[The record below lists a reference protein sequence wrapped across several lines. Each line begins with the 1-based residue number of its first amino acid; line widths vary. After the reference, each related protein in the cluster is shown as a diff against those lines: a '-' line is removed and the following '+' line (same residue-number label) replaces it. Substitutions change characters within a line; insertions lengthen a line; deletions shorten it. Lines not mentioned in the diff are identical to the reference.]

1 MELRQ
6 LKYFIKAAE
15 LQNFTEASQASFITQ
30 STLSQQ
36 VKQLEEEV
44 GIPLFDRIGKR
55 VRLTEAGKIFLPYAT
70 KTVKDAED
78 GKNILKD
85 LMNLDTGSLTI
96 GVTYGLTD
104 LLTKAILDFSGLHP
118 NIHLQI
124 SFGTTQDLLAQLE
137 QGKLDFMLSF
147 SQDNKNGS
155 FVVETLF
162 SSCLAVI
169 VHKNHSL
176 TKRKH
181 VNIAALENL
190 PLLLPSG
197 GYSIRNYLDTL
208 LLKNNLSLDVKME
221 VNDINTLLQLVNS
234 GRWAT
239 ILMGSS
245 IFNHPYLV
253 ALKITGEG
261 MSRLATVTWLY
272 NSYRKKSVLSLLQ
285 ILKTHAKDYHISNS
299 GSKNLRRL

>member
-15 LQNFTEASQASFITQ
+15 LQNFTEASLASFITQ

-36 VKQLEEEV
+36 IKQLEEEV

-55 VRLTEAGKIFLPYAT
+55 VRLTEAGKMFLPYAT
-70 KTVKDAED
+70 KTVQDAED
-78 GKNILKD
+78 GKSILKD

-96 GVTYGLTD
+96 GATYGLTN

-155 FVVETLF
+155 FEVEALF
-162 SSCLAVI
+162 SSCLAII
-169 VHKNHSL
+169 VHKSHLL
-176 TKRKH
+176 TNRKH
-181 VNIAALENL
+181 VNIKELENL

-197 GYSIRNYLDTL
+197 GYSIRNYLNTL
-208 LLKNNLSLDVKME
+208 LLKNNLSLDIKME

-245 IFNHPYLV
+245 TFNHPDLV

-261 MSRLATVTWLY
+261 MSRLATVTWPY
-272 NSYRKKSVLSLLQ
+272 NSYRKKSALSLLQ
-285 ILKTHAKDYHISNS
+285 ILKTHAKDYQISNS
-299 GSKNLRRL
+299 GSKSMRRM

>member
-15 LQNFTEASQASFITQ
+15 LQNFTEASLASFITQ

-36 VKQLEEEV
+36 IKQLEEEV

-55 VRLTEAGKIFLPYAT
+55 VRLTEAGKMFLPYAT

-78 GKNILKD
+78 GKSILKD

-96 GVTYGLTD
+96 GVTYGLTN

-118 NIHLQI
+118 NIHFQI

-155 FVVETLF
+155 FEVETLF
-162 SSCLAVI
+162 SSCLAII
-169 VHKNHSL
+169 VHKSHPL

-181 VNIAALENL
+181 INIKELENL

-208 LLKNNLSLDVKME
+208 LLKNNLSLDIKME
-221 VNDINTLLQLVNS
+221 VNDINTLLKLVNS

-245 IFNHPYLV
+245 IFNHPDLV

-261 MSRLATVTWLY
+261 MSRLATVTWPY
-272 NSYRKKSVLSLLQ
+272 NSYRKKSALSLLQ

>member
-15 LQNFTEASQASFITQ
+15 LQNFTEASLASFITQ

-36 VKQLEEEV
+36 IKQLEEKV

-55 VRLTEAGKIFLPYAT
+55 VRLTEAGKMFLPYAT

-78 GKNILKD
+78 GKSILKD

-104 LLTKAILDFSGLHP
+104 LLTKAILDFSVLHP

-124 SFGTTQDLLAQLE
+124 NFGTTQDLLAQLE

-155 FVVETLF
+155 FEVETLF
-162 SSCLAVI
+162 SSCLAII
-169 VHKNHSL
+169 VHKRHPL

-181 VNIAALENL
+181 VNIKELGNV

-208 LLKNNLSLDVKME
+208 LLKNNLSLDIKME

-245 IFNHPYLV
+245 IFNHPHLV

-261 MSRLATVTWLY
+261 MSRLATVTWPH
-272 NSYRKKSVLSLLQ
+272 NSYRKKSALSLQQ
-285 ILKTHAKDYHISNS
+285 ILKTYAKDYHIANS
-299 GSKNLRRL
+299 SSKN